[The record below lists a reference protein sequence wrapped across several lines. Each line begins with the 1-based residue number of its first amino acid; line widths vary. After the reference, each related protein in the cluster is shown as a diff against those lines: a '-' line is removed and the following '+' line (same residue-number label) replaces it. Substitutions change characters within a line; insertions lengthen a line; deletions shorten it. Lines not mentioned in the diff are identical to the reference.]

1 MKRKLI
7 ILVSVFLGLYV
18 ILFFYREYKIKSRA
32 YFISSISLCSNLK
45 VEKYKVFSL
54 SDLGCDYLT
63 DSLNF
68 RVFIDTY
75 QDYESILYECKGDS
89 ILIKKVDREDNK
101 KILKSKVYRISSLKQ
116 KLNYK

>member
-54 SDLGCDYLT
+54 SDLGC
-63 DSLNF
+63 
-68 RVFIDTY
+68 
-75 QDYESILYECKGDS
+75 GDGRRPRERLGVCPHVVVRAERGDAPDVAHPHPS
-89 ILIKKVDREDNK
+89 PAPGVDQVLAEGRPVGVRPHRA
-101 KILKSKVYRISSLKQ
+101 SQQPR
-116 KLNYK
+116 